1 MKHFSK
7 DIGVIHF
14 IGIGG
19 IGMSGIAE
27 ILCNLGYKISGS
39 DINKSSNV
47 NRLIEMG
54 IKVHI
59 GQRAEN
65 IKNVSIIVISSAIPE
80 DNVELVAGA

>member
-39 DINKSSNV
+39 DINKDLM
-47 NRLIEMG
+47 LI
-54 IKVHI
+54 
-59 GQRAEN
+59 
-65 IKNVSIIVISSAIPE
+65 
-80 DNVELVAGA
+80 D

>member
-27 ILCNLGYKISGS
+27 ILYNLGYKISGS

-54 IKVHI
+54 IKIYI
-59 GQRAEN
+59 GQSLSL
-65 IKNVSIIVISSAIPE
+65 IHI
-80 DNVELVAGA
+80 

>member
-1 MKHFSK
+1 MKPFSK

-59 GQRAEN
+59 GQLSL
-65 IKNVSIIVISSAIPE
+65 IHI
-80 DNVELVAGA
+80 